1 MAGDPKECRAN
12 ALRCSELAA
21 KTSNQPLKAT
31 LLGLAENWARLATE
45 LETAET
51 MRDMVED
58 RAEGG
63 ASRPPGLELGRMRH

>member
-45 LETAET
+45 LETAEAV
-51 MRDMVED
+51 RDLVED
-58 RAEGG
+58 RAEEDALG
-63 ASRPPGLELGRMRH
+63 PPGLELGRVRH